1 MKVLLVRA
9 VQYQQASQSSR
20 NECALNP
27 SQGSYF
33 EVVTWGWTSG
43 ANYRTRK
50 FMTIDQVFGYLNKLN
65 NLGYLSDDAH
75 SDAWNLAL
83 PFMEN
88 LEGKMGITGLLS
100 EKAKVEAAKKLHRE
114 EQSARLLESVKESCN
129 GATMPGRKE
138 INFFDPLSKESAE
151 LIFPAVMLDCLR

>member
-9 VQYQQASQSSR
+9 VQYQQASQSLWS
-20 NECALNP
+20 ELALNP

-43 ANYRTRK
+43 ASYRTRK

-65 NLGYLSDDAH
+65 IGKYLSDDAY

-83 PFMEN
+83 PFMKN
-88 LEGKMGITGLLS
+88 LEGEMGITSLLS
-100 EKAKVEAAKKLHRE
+100 EKAKVEAAKKLRGE
-114 EQSARLLESVKESCN
+114 EQDAQLLKVIEESRAD
-129 GATMPGRKE
+129 ATMPEWKE
-138 INFFDPLSKESAE
+138 INFSDPLSKESVA
-151 LIFPAVMLDCLR
+151 LIFPTVALDCLR